1 MEINVEH
8 NLIEMIGWLGFVLI
22 LFGYYYNAKQKIF
35 CFYIWGIGNIV
46 FLIYALLIN
55 AMPQVAM
62 SIFVLGMNIYGWKQW
77 RKNEN

>member
-8 NLIEMIGWLGFVLI
+8 NLITEILGWLGFVLI
-22 LFGYYYNAKQKIF
+22 LFGYYFNARQHII
-35 CFYIWGIGNIV
+35 CFYIWGIGNII

-62 SIFVLGMNIYGWKQW
+62 SIFVLGMNVYGFLQW
-77 RKNEN
+77 RSK